1 VGAAVKSYLPARR
14 FREVRLLI
22 GAALILLVIVVVVLV
37 QAMITM
43 GRTANRRAEED
54 AVALAQLLSAA
65 ATMRDP
71 AELVALL
78 PDRWGGVAM
87 IQGERVVSRSGL
99 AGPEEPAWW
108 PWPSRAA
115 WERDGRGVAGPL
127 PLVGERVLVAYRPID
142 AERAIRVVQPIP
154 TASAAARRRWL
165 GAALGLIVAG
175 GGVLV
180 AWVLIGRLLAPYR
193 DLLAEAARVSR
204 RSPSH
209 AEDRFLV
216 ETFRD
221 ALRRLEESEAAMRR
235 RADELEV
242 LADVLTRR
250 ADGGV
255 VITDAEGRVR
265 AANQVA
271 RELTGEG
278 VGEGVALPERIAGGE
293 GRLRL
298 GERTVEVRRLPLTSA
313 GGAPEGEVL
322 FLADLTRL
330 EALERALQER
340 EHMASL
346 GELAAGMAHELRN
359 ALATVDGYARLLAD
373 ADASQQQRYLEGIRN
388 ETASVGR
395 LLQRFLAFAQ
405 PQELGRERRRL
416 RPLVK
421 ESARRLQEWFPA
433 LRVEVSGADVEA
445 SVDPLAFSVA
455 VENLLRN
462 AVEAGP
468 TGAVVRVE
476 VRQGDEIV
484 QLVVE
489 DEGPGVPPEMVG
501 RLFVPFASTKP
512 SGGIGLALARRLV
525 RLHGG
530 ELEYEPTSGP
540 GARFV
545 ITIPREGVT

>member
-1 VGAAVKSYLPARR
+1 MKSYLPARR

-43 GRTANRRAEED
+43 GRAANRRAEED

-65 ATMRDP
+65 TTVRDP
-71 AELVALL
+71 AELMTLL

-87 IQGERVVSRSGL
+87 IEGDRVAASSGL

-108 PWPSRAA
+108 PWPSRTA

-127 PLVGERVLVAYRPID
+127 PLVGEEVLVAYHEAGPG
-142 AERAIRVVQPIP
+142 RAIRVVQPIP
-154 TASAAARRRWL
+154 TASAVARWRWI
-165 GAALGLIVAG
+165 GAALGLVVAG

-193 DLLAEAARVSR
+193 DLLAEAERVSR

-255 VITDAEGRVR
+255 VITDAQGRVR
-265 AANQVA
+265 AANQAA
-271 RELTGEG
+271 RELAGGGVDEG
-278 VGEGVALPERIAGGE
+278 GALPEEIARTE

-313 GGAPEGEVL
+313 TGAPEGEVL

-330 EALERALQER
+330 EVLERALQER

-359 ALATVDGYARLLAD
+359 ALATVNGYTRLLAG
-373 ADASQQQRYLEGIRN
+373 ADEAQRQRYLDGIHS
-388 ETASVGR
+388 ETESVGR
-395 LLQRFLAFAQ
+395 LLERFLAFAQ
-405 PQELGRERRRL
+405 PHELRREPRRL
-416 RPLVK
+416 RPLVE

-433 LRVEVSGADVEA
+433 LKVRVTGADVEA
-445 SVDPLAFSVA
+445 RVDPLALSVA

-462 AVEAGP
+462 AAEADLP
-468 TGAVVRVE
+468 EASVRVE
-476 VRQGDEIV
+476 VREGDEVV

-489 DEGPGVPPEMVG
+489 DDGPGVSPEMAA

-530 ELEYEPTSGP
+530 ELVYVPTPGR

-545 ITIPREGVT
+545 ITVPREGVV